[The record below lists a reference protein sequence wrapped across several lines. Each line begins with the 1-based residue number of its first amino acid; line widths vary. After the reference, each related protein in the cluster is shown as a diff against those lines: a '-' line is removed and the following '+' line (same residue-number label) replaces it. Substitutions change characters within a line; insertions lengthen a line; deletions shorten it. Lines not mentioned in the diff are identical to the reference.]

1 MNNFNIS
8 NKDTFYFSLIH
19 YFVLALHI
27 CRGLFLAKY
36 LGATGF
42 GLYGLVL
49 LAQQQISASALGMR
63 EAITLKLSGE
73 DEQSKDY
80 ISTIN
85 STLIFTIFVG
95 FLLLISG
102 FISFFEKERLS
113 NVHPIG
119 EYLYFICFHGVFSIS
134 SEVIRNILRIKG
146 KILYVGVID
155 LIYGLSIICWALI
168 IIFFEKDL
176 FTFFTLSLVTN
187 ICIFFIYFYEI
198 FNLLNLKFQLRKI
211 FNLISLGFPL
221 LILNVSTILMISIG
235 QWIVGFQD
243 NLYNLGLFGFAVSI
257 ASIVNHGLGSITW
270 AYFSSMI
277 AEYKVASKNR
287 VSELSRTIRGYLFVC
302 FIILLIFTSFL
313 YSYFIEVFFKEYE
326 STYFIFLMIF
336 YSQFI
341 QLFSY
346 PDNALLLARKKINQV
361 SMISIFS
368 CLFMSTLSIFIYN
381 NYDFFS
387 LIFFQKIELISII
400 IFLGNLLYMIG
411 VLRLSRAYKEKPQ
424 DLNFLIYLCFHIVVF
439 LFFQKMNMPLISVLI
454 LIFFLVIFHRRSS
467 ASLFR
472 ILKDVF

>member
-8 NKDTFYFSLIH
+8 NKNTFYFSLIH

-85 STLIFTIFVG
+85 SALIFTIFVG

-168 IIFFEKDL
+168 VIL
-176 FTFFTLSLVTN
+176 F
-187 ICIFFIYFYEI
+187 
-198 FNLLNLKFQLRKI
+198 
-211 FNLISLGFPL
+211 
-221 LILNVSTILMISIG
+221 
-235 QWIVGFQD
+235 
-243 NLYNLGLFGFAVSI
+243 
-257 ASIVNHGLGSITW
+257 
-270 AYFSSMI
+270 
-277 AEYKVASKNR
+277 
-287 VSELSRTIRGYLFVC
+287 
-302 FIILLIFTSFL
+302 
-313 YSYFIEVFFKEYE
+313 
-326 STYFIFLMIF
+326 
-336 YSQFI
+336 
-341 QLFSY
+341 
-346 PDNALLLARKKINQV
+346 
-361 SMISIFS
+361 
-368 CLFMSTLSIFIYN
+368 
-381 NYDFFS
+381 
-387 LIFFQKIELISII
+387 
-400 IFLGNLLYMIG
+400 
-411 VLRLSRAYKEKPQ
+411 
-424 DLNFLIYLCFHIVVF
+424 
-439 LFFQKMNMPLISVLI
+439 
-454 LIFFLVIFHRRSS
+454 
-467 ASLFR
+467 
-472 ILKDVF
+472 